1 MRVNSPFLNHSLL
14 VNYPT
19 RSTVILGLKPFT
31 LFFGHFCRVNFNS
44 SGLEPVKNS
53 NLLVLTQNERIF
65 HPNLRLGEPVLSVFT
80 RNSHICLIHVES
92 KSIPQYDLRNK
103 KKKCNFYLL
112 MKDKNTLMKLTRDF
126 GNNNNF

>member
-14 VNYPT
+14 VNHPT

-31 LFFGHFCRVNFNS
+31 LFSDTCRVNFNS

-65 HPNLRLGEPVLSVFT
+65 HPNLRLREPVLSVFT
-80 RNSHICLIHVES
+80 QNSHICLIHVES

-103 KKKCNFYLL
+103 KKK
-112 MKDKNTLMKLTRDF
+112 M
-126 GNNNNF
+126 

>member
-14 VNYPT
+14 VNHPT

-31 LFFGHFCRVNFNS
+31 LFSDTFFGHFFRVNFNS

-80 RNSHICLIHVES
+80 RNSPICLIHVES
-92 KSIPQYDLRNK
+92 KSIPQYD
-103 KKKCNFYLL
+103 
-112 MKDKNTLMKLTRDF
+112 
-126 GNNNNF
+126 

>member
-14 VNYPT
+14 VNHPT

-31 LFFGHFCRVNFNS
+31 LFSDTFAELIFNS

-80 RNSHICLIHVES
+80 RNSPICLIHVES
-92 KSIPQYDLRNK
+92 KSIPQYD
-103 KKKCNFYLL
+103 
-112 MKDKNTLMKLTRDF
+112 
-126 GNNNNF
+126 